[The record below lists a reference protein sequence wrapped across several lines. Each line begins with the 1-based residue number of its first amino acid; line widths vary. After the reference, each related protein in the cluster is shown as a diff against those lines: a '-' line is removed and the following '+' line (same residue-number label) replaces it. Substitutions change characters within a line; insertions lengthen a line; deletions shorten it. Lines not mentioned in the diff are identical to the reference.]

1 MQDHTSITRFIET
14 KWNLGAM
21 TYRDA
26 NAADMTDYF
35 DFRRPSFL
43 APPALPAPVD
53 PAPGLFGLRRRGAAP
68 AAAARGRD
76 RLGAERAAVGLVG
89 GATLRRPPRPGG
101 GGDGRGRGVT
111 ARAAVSSRGHERPG
125 APS

>member
-43 APPALPAPVD
+43 RAAGARRAPD
-53 PAPGLFGLRRRGAAP
+53 PAPGLCGCGAAGQHPPLPP
-68 AAAARGRD
+68 A
-76 RLGAERAAVGLVG
+76 GAIA
-89 GATLRRPPRPGG
+89 
-101 GGDGRGRGVT
+101 
-111 ARAAVSSRGHERPG
+111 
-125 APS
+125 

>member
-53 PAPGLFGLRRRGAAP
+53 PAPGLFGCGAAGQHPPLPP
-68 AAAARGRD
+68 A
-76 RLGAERAAVGLVG
+76 GAIA
-89 GATLRRPPRPGG
+89 
-101 GGDGRGRGVT
+101 
-111 ARAAVSSRGHERPG
+111 
-125 APS
+125 

>member
-35 DFRRPSFL
+35 DFR
-43 APPALPAPVD
+43 AAELPGRRRRSRAPVD
-53 PAPGLFGLRRRGAAP
+53 PAPGLFGCGAAGQHPPLPP
-68 AAAARGRD
+68 A
-76 RLGAERAAVGLVG
+76 GAIA
-89 GATLRRPPRPGG
+89 
-101 GGDGRGRGVT
+101 
-111 ARAAVSSRGHERPG
+111 
-125 APS
+125 